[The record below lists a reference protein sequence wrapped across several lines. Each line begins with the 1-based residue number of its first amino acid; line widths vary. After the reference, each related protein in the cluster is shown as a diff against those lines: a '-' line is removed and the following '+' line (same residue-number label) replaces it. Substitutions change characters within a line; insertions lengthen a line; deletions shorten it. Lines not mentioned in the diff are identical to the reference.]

1 MSLLIN
7 LVQMSNRYG
16 KNPRYVLAGGGN
28 TSFKQDGVLFVKA
41 SGAQLATIEEDGFIH
56 MDMDSLQT
64 MLQKQYPAGDKER
77 EDAALADMMAAVL
90 PCQSKGRPSVE
101 CILHAL
107 FPYKYVLHL
116 HPALVN
122 GMTCGQDGQKICEAL
137 FADAVW
143 VPLTKPGYILAKTC
157 YKLLTDYGKK
167 HGAAPKLA
175 FMQNHGVIAAAD
187 SVDELDE
194 IMQHVMVALEGK
206 VKKQPDFSAVDP
218 PVQAEDFA
226 PALRALYAKANS
238 AAISVFCNNKQISEL
253 VRNETTAK
261 VMMMPF
267 TPDQIVY
274 CQGKPLYIKAGTDP
288 GEAFSAFLGENGY
301 APKIFIVESVGVFA
315 IGKNKKE
322 AETAKELFL
331 DALMIAVYSGSFGG
345 PLCLTNE
352 FTDFI
357 SNWEAESYR
366 QKVSSAQV
374 IPKRMEG
381 KISIVT
387 GGAQGFGEGI
397 ARGIARQGGYV
408 VVADMNEQGAKKVA
422 DEINQKY
429 GEGTALSVTVN
440 VAEAASVA
448 KMVNAAVLHY
458 GGVDVMVSC
467 AGILIAGDVAHLSI
481 EQFEKVTKVNY
492 TGYFLCVKY
501 ASIPMKIHHKYM
513 PEYTADIVEINSKS
527 GLEGSKSNSAYA
539 GSKFG
544 GIGLTQSFALELA
557 PYRIKVNAICPGNL
571 LDGPLWTDPEKGL
584 FRQYL
589 DAGKVQGAKTT
600 ADVRRYYESKAPI
613 NRSCSIED
621 VLIALFYAVEQQYET
636 GQAIPVTGGQVM
648 LR

>member
-1 MSLLIN
+1 MGLLIN

-16 KNPRYVLAGGGN
+16 KNPYYVLAGGGN
-28 TSFKQDGVLFVKA
+28 TSFKQDGVLYVKA
-41 SGAQLATIEEDGFIH
+41 SGTQLATIGEDGFIH
-56 MDMDSLQT
+56 MDMYSLHM

-77 EDAALADMMAAVL
+77 EDAALADIMAAVL
-90 PCQSKGRPSVE
+90 PCQPKGRPSVE

-122 GMTCGQDGQKICEAL
+122 GMTCGQGGQQICETL
-137 FADAVW
+137 FPDAVW
-143 VPLTKPGYILAKTC
+143 VPLTKPGYILAKIC
-157 YKLLTDYGKK
+157 YELLTNYEQKY
-167 HGAAPKLA
+167 GAAPKLI

-194 IMQHVMVALEGK
+194 IMQHVMDALEGK
-206 VKKQPDFSAVDP
+206 IKKQPDFSAVEP
-218 PVQAEDFA
+218 SVQAEDFA
-226 PALRALYAKANS
+226 PGLRALYAKVNGT
-238 AAISVFCNNKQISEL
+238 AISVFCSNKQISNL
-253 VRNETTAK
+253 VFNESTAK
-261 VMMMPF
+261 AMMLPF

-274 CQGKPLYIKAGTDP
+274 CEGRPLYIKAGTDL
-288 GEAFSAFLGENGY
+288 GEAFSAFLCENSY
-301 APKIFIVESVGVFA
+301 APKIVMVEGVGVFTL
-315 IGKNKKE
+315 GKNIRE
-322 AETAKELFL
+322 AATTKELFL
-331 DALMIAVYSGSFGG
+331 DALMIAVYAGSFGG

-366 QKVSSAQV
+366 QSVNSAQV

-381 KISIVT
+381 KICIVT

-422 DEINQKY
+422 DEINQEY

-440 VAEAASVA
+440 VAEEPSVA
-448 KMVNAAVLHY
+448 KMVHAAVLHY

-501 ASIPMKIHHKYM
+501 ASIPMMIHHKYM

-557 PYRIKVNAICPGNL
+557 PYGIKVNAICPGNL

-584 FRQYL
+584 FKQYL
-589 DAGKVQGAKTT
+589 GADKVRGAKTT
-600 ADVRRYYESKAPI
+600 ADVRRYYESKAPM
-613 NRSCSIED
+613 NRGCSIED